1 MGVFFALLIVAVV
14 MVMVF
19 LIILVCLAL
28 CLIAIGLS
36 GLLMNKIYLKHS
48 ISFYKPVKP
57 VNIWGSLALGVALI
71 AAVIVV
77 FVLL

>member
-1 MGVFFALLIVAVV
+1 MGVFFALLIMAVLV
-14 MVMVF
+14 VF
-19 LIILVCLAL
+19 LIMLVCLAL

-36 GLLMNKIYLKHS
+36 GLLMNKIYLKHAFG
-48 ISFYKPVKP
+48 FYKPVSP
-57 VNIWGSLALGVALI
+57 VNIWGSLALGIALI